1 MKTKSKLGKFFGYVS
16 LGVISVGVFLFLA
29 SHSLNF
35 FQFTFTEQDEI
46 YSWLGLLLT
55 SGGVIG
61 WMAVFAWLADTT
73 LQKGVSLIMMLVALA
88 GEMVTAVFDMQNNAM
103 YAGGLTFLPQEL
115 KTMTMLIGILGA
127 VTGLSLIAYAIGDK
141 ILDAFKDD
149 DSDGIPNFIDR
160 TDNRKVVRQPDGN
173 HKTMPKVEE
182 PDKANFPTGR
192 GS

>member
-1 MKTKSKLGKFFGYVS
+1 MKTKSKLGRFFGYLS
-16 LGVISVGVFLFLA
+16 LAVISIGVFVFLA

-61 WMAVFAWLADTT
+61 WLAVFVWLADTT
-73 LQKGVSLIMMLVALA
+73 LQKGISLIMMLVALA
-88 GEMVTAVFDMQNNAM
+88 GEMITAVFDMQNNAM
-103 YAGGLTFLPQEL
+103 YSTGLQFLPQEL

-127 VTGLSLIAYAIGDK
+127 VTGLALIGYAAGDK
-141 ILDAFKDD
+141 IIDAFKDD
-149 DSDGIPNFIDR
+149 DGDGIPNIIDR
-160 TDNRKVVRQPDGN
+160 TDNRKAQANSN
-173 HKTMPKVEE
+173 HKAMPKVEE
-182 PDKANFPTGR
+182 PEKVNFPTGR